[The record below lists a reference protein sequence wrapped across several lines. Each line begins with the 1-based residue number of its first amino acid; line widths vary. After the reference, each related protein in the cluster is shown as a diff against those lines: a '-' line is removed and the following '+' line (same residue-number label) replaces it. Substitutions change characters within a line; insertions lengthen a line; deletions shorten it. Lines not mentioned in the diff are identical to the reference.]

1 MIQFSYKILS
11 FSISERSINKM
22 KKLYKSKS
30 CGTIVGKVFDDGGV
44 LACCGEDME
53 ELVPKTADSAT
64 EKHVPVIECDG
75 NLVKVTV
82 GSTLHPMTEEHHIQF
97 IILETNLGFQRKA
110 LKVDGEPVATFAI
123 QDGEKVVAA
132 YEYCNIHGFWVNEL
146 N

>member
-1 MIQFSYKILS
+1 
-11 FSISERSINKM
+11 
-22 KKLYKSKS
+22 
-30 CGTIVGKVFDDGGV
+30 
-44 LACCGEDME
+44 
-53 ELVPKTADSAT
+53 
-64 EKHVPVIECDG
+64 
-75 NLVKVTV
+75 
-82 GSTLHPMTEEHHIQF
+82 MTEEHHIQF

>member
-1 MIQFSYKILS
+1 
-11 FSISERSINKM
+11 M

-53 ELVPKTADSAT
+53 ELVPKTADLAT
-64 EKHVPVIECDG
+64 EKHVPVVESDG

-110 LKVDGEPVATFAI
+110 LKIDGEPVATFAI

-132 YEYCNIHGFWVNEL
+132 YEYCNIHGF
-146 N
+146 

>member
-1 MIQFSYKILS
+1 
-11 FSISERSINKM
+11 M

-64 EKHVPVIECDG
+64 
-75 NLVKVTV
+75 KVTV

>member
-1 MIQFSYKILS
+1 
-11 FSISERSINKM
+11 M